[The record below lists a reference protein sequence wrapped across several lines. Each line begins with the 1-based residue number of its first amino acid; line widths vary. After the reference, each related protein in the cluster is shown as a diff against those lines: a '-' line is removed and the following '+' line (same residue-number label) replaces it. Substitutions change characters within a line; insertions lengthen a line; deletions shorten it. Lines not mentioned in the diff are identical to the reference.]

1 MQFDYYELL
10 ASTCRDSYFEFVK
23 NFWGTIVRDPLV
35 LNWHIKYLCD
45 EIQEALERVFR
56 GEDNVNDLLVNIAP
70 GTSKST
76 LFSVMLTPWAWT
88 RMPHFRMIGASY
100 TDALA
105 LDLSGKSRQI
115 VESPLYQR
123 TFPEIRLSKDTNS
136 KSHWQNT
143 RGGDR
148 YAVAVGGSVTGMH
161 AHGIV
166 IDDPIDP
173 KGVRSK
179 ADLETANI
187 WCKETI
193 SSRKVNKDLTPTFVV
208 MQRLHQNDP
217 SELYI
222 ARGVRHICVPGEDTP
237 KIHPPEL
244 REKYQNGLFDPIR
257 LSRSILSRMQMEL
270 GQFGY
275 SGQILQDPIPLG
287 GGMFKPERMIEVEYP
302 LGAEQFKRIVR
313 YWDKACLVAGT
324 QIVTIDG
331 NMPIE
336 TVQQGQTVWTTKGYK
351 KVKWAGKSKTTQH
364 LVTVVLSD
372 GRSITGTPDHKTL
385 TLNRNW
391 VELAS
396 LWCGD
401 IIQKHF
407 TEEYQCQSQEIPTC
421 KQSNLTDYDT
431 PENLE
436 PVTST
441 ATSGIGN
448 RNDTHIEPS
457 IEMCG
462 NPQTKGAY
470 PKAIISTILT
480 ETSIITHRKICN
492 AYRHQSIGNSM
503 NLNID
508 DTLQITPSLIQKI
521 DNEHWMAF
529 ACGSTEP
536 QTIQKL
542 SEIASKRAKNHG
554 KQELYT
560 DNAHANIAEVF
571 SKREQIKLRNF
582 VHANAAKRQGPL
594 GKSPKERSHAR
605 TAKRRFWDVEELD
618 SVAMPAYL
626 NLAGVPVFDLTVQ
639 DQPEFLANGI
649 LVHNC
654 TKGGGDYSVG
664 VKMGLHKDG
673 SYWILDIVRG
683 QWSTDERE
691 RKIVE
696 TAARDGKS
704 VRIGMER
711 EPGSSGIDSVKDS
724 IKRLSGF
731 IVTANPV
738 SGKKEIRADTFSVQV
753 NAGNVYIVKGAYV
766 KPYFEELAFFPN
778 GKNDDQVDASSGAFQ
793 MLDKTK
799 TQLGVL

>member
-1 MQFDYYELL
+1 MQFNYYELL
-10 ASTCRDSYFEFVK
+10 TSTCRDSYFEFVK

-56 GEDNVNDLLVNIAP
+56 GEDSLNDLLVNIAP

-244 REKYQNGLFDPIR
+244 RDKYQNGLFDPIR

-287 GGMFKPERMIEVEYP
+287 GGMFKPEKMNEVEYA

-313 YWDKACLVAGT
+313 YWDKSA
-324 QIVTIDG
+324 
-331 NMPIE
+331 
-336 TVQQGQTVWTTKGYK
+336 
-351 KVKWAGKSKTTQH
+351 
-364 LVTVVLSD
+364 
-372 GRSITGTPDHKTL
+372 
-385 TLNRNW
+385 
-391 VELAS
+391 
-396 LWCGD
+396 
-401 IIQKHF
+401 
-407 TEEYQCQSQEIPTC
+407 
-421 KQSNLTDYDT
+421 
-431 PENLE
+431 
-436 PVTST
+436 
-441 ATSGIGN
+441 
-448 RNDTHIEPS
+448 
-457 IEMCG
+457 
-462 NPQTKGAY
+462 
-470 PKAIISTILT
+470 
-480 ETSIITHRKICN
+480 
-492 AYRHQSIGNSM
+492 
-503 NLNID
+503 
-508 DTLQITPSLIQKI
+508 
-521 DNEHWMAF
+521 
-529 ACGSTEP
+529 
-536 QTIQKL
+536 
-542 SEIASKRAKNHG
+542 
-554 KQELYT
+554 
-560 DNAHANIAEVF
+560 
-571 SKREQIKLRNF
+571 
-582 VHANAAKRQGPL
+582 
-594 GKSPKERSHAR
+594 
-605 TAKRRFWDVEELD
+605 
-618 SVAMPAYL
+618 
-626 NLAGVPVFDLTVQ
+626 
-639 DQPEFLANGI
+639 
-649 LVHNC
+649 

-724 IKRLSGF
+724 IKRLSGY

-793 MLDKTK
+793 MLEKTK